1 MDDYLAARCTDEG
14 SLAGVDPHVR
24 RQLLRL
30 SERFTTDL
38 KYTAKRA
45 YSLLWCNQTGGVRY
59 LGIIGVNSCPVQVQ
73 CQRFYV
79 KPYKPFIHVSVPVS
93 IRDSQCD

>member
-59 LGIIGVNSCPVQVQ
+59 LGIIGVNPCPVQVQ
-73 CQRFYV
+73 CQKVLR
-79 KPYKPFIHVSVPVS
+79 KTIQTIHPCLSPGLHQRQPV
-93 IRDSQCD
+93 